1 MLLRVFPKSE
11 NDKKFLIHN
20 FDSLDIDAN
29 VLGLPS
35 NSRYVPVYIYA
46 KAGSMHRVMKT
57 LHGRSLSF
65 KVLIQDMQK

>member
-35 NSRYVPVYIYA
+35 NSRYVSVYIYA

-65 KVLIQDMQK
+65 NVLIQDMQK